1 MKDLAAVDFEGRD
14 PDCLVFPLVPDESV
28 FWILSLSLLQPYS
41 SSFWNP
47 FKGRRIKIPS
57 EQSVS
62 DFAVEMNVGVKY
74 THF

>member
-1 MKDLAAVDFEGRD
+1 MKGLAAVDFEGRD
-14 PDCLVFPLVPDESV
+14 QTAWFSPWFPMSLVF
-28 FWILSLSLLQPYS
+28 WTLSSSLLQPYS

-47 FKGRRIKIPS
+47 FKGRKIKIPS

-62 DFAVEMNVGVKY
+62 DFAAGVNVGVKY